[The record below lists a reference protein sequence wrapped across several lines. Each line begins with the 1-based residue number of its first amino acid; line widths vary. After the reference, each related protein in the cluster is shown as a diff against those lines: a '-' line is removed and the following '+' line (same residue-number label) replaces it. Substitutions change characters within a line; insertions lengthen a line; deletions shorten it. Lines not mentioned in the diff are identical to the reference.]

1 MTGGHLMRH
10 CHRGGRHVL
19 RHGASA
25 KRLLHSQ
32 EQGKACQKERAE
44 QGH

>member
-10 CHRGGRHVL
+10 CHRGGGNVL

-25 KRLLHSQ
+25 KRLLRSQ